1 MARRERSQDPR
12 AVKTRNAIIN
22 TTTELLNE
30 NRVEDITVSQIVNQA
45 GMSRQVFYEHFKDRD
60 AAVRAAIQ
68 RALAPAVND
77 YIDTYNKTH
86 EMPQALQALFTQLAE
101 VRGLLRNVLNGPA
114 HATLMACFTTPE
126 MPMLHDMF
134 NSIRTEVTPMTDEE
148 AADVASYLCS
158 GAFSIF
164 MKSATESENYEEA
177 VKRAMSVFGVFGRA
191 MSLPQ

>member
-126 MPMLHDMF
+126 MPMLHDMV

>member
-126 MPMLHDMF
+126 MPMLHDMV

-148 AADVASYLCS
+148 AANVASYLCS

>member
-45 GMSRQVFYEHFKDRD
+45 GMSRQVFYEHFKDRG

-126 MPMLHDMF
+126 MPMLHDMV

>member
-68 RALAPAVND
+68 RTLAPAVND

-126 MPMLHDMF
+126 MPMLHDMV

>member
-126 MPMLHDMF
+126 MPMLHDMV

-191 MSLPQ
+191 MSLSQ

>member
-1 MARRERSQDPR
+1 MARRELSQDSR

-30 NRVEDITVSQIVNQA
+30 NRVEDITVSQIVNKA
-45 GMSRQVFYEHFKDRD
+45 GMSRQVFYEHFKNRD
-60 AAVRAAIQ
+60 AAVRVAIQ
-68 RALAPAVND
+68 RALAPAVDD
-77 YIDTYNKTH
+77 YIETYNKTG

-101 VRGLLRNVLNGPA
+101 VRCLLSHVINGPA

-126 MPMLHDMF
+126 MPMLHDMV
-134 NSIRTEVTPMTDEE
+134 NTMRAEVTPMTDEE

-164 MKSATESENYEEA
+164 MKSATESENYDEA
-177 VKRAMSVFGVFGRA
+177 VRHAMSVFGVFSRA